1 MGYLMDTLLESVSLS
16 ETLWQALLKFYRSNL
31 WKDLNKQFYT
41 KNFSRFLVISNLVVY
56 THTVLNIDENKK
68 LII

>member
-56 THTVLNIDENKK
+56 THTVLNIDEK
-68 LII
+68 